1 MKNKRKNIKENN
13 EEKTSYT
20 MIYIFISL
28 ILVVLVTV
36 VFLILDDKL
45 YLTYKNPIAT
55 IQLEEL
61 GEIKVELEP
70 TKAPNTV
77 NHIIKLIEKEFY
89 NDKVIYGRDA
99 VSIHFGREDKGMP
112 PTLKTSLID
121 ESIEEG
127 SALDFEYEIDGEF
140 EKNNFKSND
149 LKHEKYVLSLVRADY
164 TEIIP
169 NLQHHSHNSGSPMFK
184 ILFKDAPGMNGNY
197 AAFGKV
203 IEGFE
208 IIDELAERKLR
219 ANIEDEEDLADL
231 NEFEEF
237 VKIES
242 ITVDT
247 FGKKFKDVK
256 LHKKFSLDEFFL
268 QMVDPKI

>member
-1 MKNKRKNIKENN
+1 
-13 EEKTSYT
+13 
-20 MIYIFISL
+20 
-28 ILVVLVTV
+28 
-36 VFLILDDKL
+36 
-45 YLTYKNPIAT
+45 
-55 IQLEEL
+55 
-61 GEIKVELEP
+61 
-70 TKAPNTV
+70 
-77 NHIIKLIEKEFY
+77 
-89 NDKVIYGRDA
+89 
-99 VSIHFGREDKGMP
+99 
-112 PTLKTSLID
+112 
-121 ESIEEG
+121 
-127 SALDFEYEIDGEF
+127 
-140 EKNNFKSND
+140 
-149 LKHEKYVLSLVRADY
+149 
-164 TEIIP
+164 
-169 NLQHHSHNSGSPMFK
+169 MFK

-242 ITVDT
+242 ITIDT